1 MTTPNT
7 PLFTPHSPRPRRSL
21 LFMPGADRRKI
32 EKGIAAKPDC
42 VIMDL
47 EDGVAVNRKTE
58 ARQTIVAALKE
69 LDFGSVE
76 KIVRI
81 NTLDSGLT
89 EDELEAVLP
98 AKPDAILVP
107 KIESSDQVA
116 WVLHRLPE
124 DLPLLIMIETAKGIV
139 NLKDIAAVP
148 GLSALVFGAED
159 LIASVGG
166 IRTSSNHE
174 VAYARS
180 ALAVHAAAF
189 DLQALDMVFVNF
201 NDEAGL
207 RAESRSA
214 LELGYGGKTAIHPKQ
229 VVPITETFTPSPEEV
244 DRARRIV
251 EADRQ
256 NQASGSGAFAF
267 EGKMVDRPVVRAAE
281 AVLARAGVNL

>member
-1 MTTPNT
+1 
-7 PLFTPHSPRPRRSL
+7 
-21 LFMPGADRRKI
+21 MPGADRRKI